1 MLLTLFRSGSNHAAM
16 QSSEEVAL
24 WVPAYRASIV
34 VLEDAERRMHALLGK
49 LPADLRHD
57 SELDDLSVVE
67 A

>member
-34 VLEDAERRMHALLGK
+34 VLEDAERRMHAS
-49 LPADLRHD
+49 A
-57 SELDDLSVVE
+57 
-67 A
+67 